1 MVGGSRMKKI
11 GMLLALIVL
20 LGVAAGCGNKPT
32 AAPAGNGSGT
42 NVEVQGGGAQQIDPP
57 SNDSGNN
64 SPENKGTE
72 DTKQEVATP
81 SKQTIEV
88 YFTDNELMELKQ
100 ASREIEV
107 SGEHSKYESAFK
119 ALQTAEDGMLSLWE
133 KVVLGSVSYTEADG
147 QLLLDVQLPAESRL
161 GAGGEA
167 LAIEALKQTMFQF
180 EEVKQIEL
188 TVDGEQVESLMGH
201 ADLEHPMTR

>member
-1 MVGGSRMKKI
+1 MKRT

-20 LGVAAGCGNKPT
+20 LGVAAGCGNKPA
-32 AAPAGNGSGT
+32 AAPPENGT
-42 NVEVQGGGAQQIDPP
+42 NVEIQGSGAQNID
-57 SNDSGNN
+57 STQNLDSENDS
-64 SPENKGTE
+64 PEDKE
-72 DTKQEVATP
+72 IKDTKEDVDSTR
-81 SKQTIEV
+81 KQTIEV
-88 YFTDNELMELKQ
+88 YLTDNDLMELKQ
-100 ASREIEV
+100 VSREIEV
-107 SGEHSKYESAFK
+107 SSEHSKYESAFK

-133 KVVLGSVSYTEADG
+133 NVALSSVNYSEADG
-147 QLLLDVQLPAESRL
+147 QLLLDVELPAASRL

>member
-1 MVGGSRMKKI
+1 MMIGGSRMKRT

-20 LGVAAGCGNKPT
+20 LGVAAGCGNKPA
-32 AAPAGNGSGT
+32 AAPPENGT
-42 NVEVQGGGAQQIDPP
+42 NVEIQGSGAQNID
-57 SNDSGNN
+57 STQNLDSENDS
-64 SPENKGTE
+64 PEDKE
-72 DTKQEVATP
+72 IKDTKEDVDSTR
-81 SKQTIEV
+81 KQTIEV
-88 YFTDNELMELKQ
+88 YLTDNDLMELKQ
-100 ASREIEV
+100 VSREIEV
-107 SGEHSKYESAFK
+107 SSEHSKYESAFK

-133 KVVLGSVSYTEADG
+133 NVALSSVNYSEADG
-147 QLLLDVQLPAESRL
+147 QLLLDVELPAASRL